1 MTMTRLEDLK
11 PAKGTKKK
19 NKRLGR
25 GNSSGHGATSTKGN
39 KGQIARSGGY
49 HKVGFEGGQMPLQR
63 RLPKFGFTNV
73 FRREYTI
80 LNLTRVNML
89 PNDKEITPD
98 VLVDL
103 NVIKPSQKNS
113 VKILGTGELTKSYTI
128 KAHKFS
134 KTAIEKIQKSGGKA
148 EVLN

>member
-1 MTMTRLEDLK
+1 MRLEDLK
-11 PAKGTKKK
+11 PAKGAKKK

-25 GNSSGHGATSTKGN
+25 GNSSGHGSTSTKGN

-63 RLPKFGFTNV
+63 RLPKFGFNNV
-73 FRREYTI
+73 FKKEYTV
-80 LNLTRVNML
+80 LNLMRINTL

-103 NVIKPSQKNS
+103 NVIKPSQKDS
-113 VKILGTGELTKSYTI
+113 VKILGTGELTRAYNI

-134 KTAIEKIQKSGGKA
+134 KTAMEKIQKSGGKA